1 MLNQSHTVCQM
12 TQYMGIFTRTNDPGY
27 MYPFG
32 VTGVWKLLS
41 TASVV
46 PFLTQ
51 RFTTS
56 TAGHRQCC

>member
-1 MLNQSHTVCQM
+1 
-12 TQYMGIFTRTNDPGY
+12 

-32 VTGVWKLLS
+32 ITGVWKLLS

-51 RFTTS
+51 RFTF
-56 TAGHRQCC
+56 TALLDTDNASDLS